1 MTDLLLKSINPDTRI
16 GVSNR
21 KYGADKATLAKF
33 GKNVKYY
40 LDDISSN
47 YFIIIDNEERQN
59 YYIRHIFRAVFSG
72 QNSTFNILLKGLRM
86 IGTQEQNPQKD
97 NSFITLLIST
107 MTWHQQK
114 NVPRQAPRMIKLLN

>member
-1 MTDLLLKSINPDTRI
+1 MTDLLLKSTNPDTRI

-21 KYGADKATLAKF
+21 KYGTDKATLAKF

-59 YYIRHIFRAVFSG
+59 
-72 QNSTFNILLKGLRM
+72 
-86 IGTQEQNPQKD
+86 
-97 NSFITLLIST
+97 
-107 MTWHQQK
+107 
-114 NVPRQAPRMIKLLN
+114 